1 MIPDKIVKKVAML
14 ESDRKSLDNVL
25 QLIEQFV
32 VPFRGDFFGEENSEH
47 EVEWRKR
54 GIYDSTAVE
63 SAQTLAA
70 SMGGS
75 LTSSATRW
83 FGFKFK
89 DDELNDDDESMEWLQ
104 ACEDKVYD
112 TLQDSN
118 FEVES
123 SEFYLDLS
131 SFGTGHLIE
140 EAISDDPT
148 KWEGVEF
155 SAVPMN
161 ACYFEN
167 DSKNKILNFYR
178 IYKWTALQIIDKW
191 GEDKVPQIIKDKK
204 ESNSQDK
211 FECILCVFKR
221 NIDIDN
227 EPDPSMPIQDKQR
240 PYGYKYVLRQS
251 GEELGEEGGYYEM
264 PAFVVPYRKASGSVW
279 GYSPA
284 FVVLSNILTLNEV
297 TESSLE
303 AFGKVIDPATLV
315 TKRGLLSDLDL
326 QRGGLTVVEDLDDIK
341 IHESK
346 ARFDIGEIKI
356 DRLQDSIRRAFHVD
370 QLQLKDSPAMTAT
383 EVQVRYELMQK
394 LLGPT
399 LGRLIVNFL
408 DPCVMR
414 TFNILHRAD
423 QLPEMPSL
431 VKELEGEID
440 IEYTGPLARAQ
451 KSDKSQTIGAW
462 TERLQMMAE
471 TWPEIL
477 DLPDIDAIGTDLGN
491 LSGVPAKYIRG
502 EKQLE
507 EVRKK
512 REKDQARAMEA
523 ELAKA
528 EGEAGQAQVG
538 AIAAEQEM
546 IPGGA

>member
-1 MIPDKIVKKVAML
+1 MEPTKIVKKLAIL
-14 ESDRKSLDNVL
+14 ESDRKSLDTTL

-32 VPFRGDFFGEENSEH
+32 VPFRGEFFGEENSEH

-63 SAQTLAA
+63 AAQTLAA

-75 LTSSATRW
+75 LTSSSTRW

-89 DDELNDDDESMEWLQ
+89 MAELNDDNEAIEWLQ

-140 EAISDDPT
+140 EVISDDPQ
-148 KWEGVEF
+148 KWEGIEF

-161 ACYFEN
+161 SCYFEN
-167 DSKNKILNFYR
+167 DSKNRVLNFYR
-178 IYKWTALQIIDKW
+178 IYKWTALQIADKW
-191 GEDKVPQIIKDKK
+191 GKDNIPQLIKDKL
-204 ESNSQDK
+204 ESNSTDK
-211 FECILCVFKR
+211 FECVLCVFKR
-221 NIDIDN
+221 KFGV
-227 EPDPSMPIQDKQR
+227 EESPDTSMPIQAKKR

-264 PAFVVPYRKASGSVW
+264 PAFVVPYRKTSGSVW

-284 FVVLSNILTLNEV
+284 FIVLSNILTLNEV
-297 TESSLE
+297 VESTLE
-303 AFGKVIDPATLV
+303 ALGKVIDPATLT

-326 QRGGLTVVEDLDDIK
+326 SRGGLTVVEDIDDIK
-341 IHESK
+341 AYESK
-346 ARFDIGEIKI
+346 ARFDVGEVKI
-356 DRLQDSIRRAFHVD
+356 DRLQDSINRAFHVD

-399 LGRLIVNFL
+399 LGRLITNFL

-423 QLPEMPSL
+423 QLPEMPEI

-451 KSDKSQTIGAW
+451 KSDKAQSVSVW
-462 TERLQMMAE
+462 VERLQAMSE

-477 DLPDIDAIGTDLGN
+477 DLPDMDAIGTDLGN
-491 LSGVPAKYIRG
+491 LSGVPAKYIHG
-502 EKQLE
+502 ETKLKE
-507 EVRKK
+507 IRAK
-512 REKDQARAMEA
+512 RQEDEARAMEA
-523 ELAKA
+523 EISRA
-528 EGEAGQAQVG
+528 EGEAGQAQAG
-538 AIAAEQEM
+538 AVTAAEQ
-546 IPGGA
+546 IPEA